1 MSLVKTVPFQG
12 TKEQEEKL
20 LEKYIQ
26 TKHKVKNQRS
36 MYNECSE

>member
-1 MSLVKTVPFQG
+1 MDQLLTLG
-12 TKEQEEKL
+12 GGEEEKL